1 MKTKWLPITTAPNSL
16 AEILVTDGLNVWV
29 DQKISENP
37 NDPCEKGNYYFNGH
51 QAWDE
56 VTYWLPIPTLSKLNQ
71 RTLMQPT
78 CQLIRRPLA
87 KKSPWRKWV
96 TNALDLLGAILAIV
110 LLVAVLILSLA
121 L

>member
-1 MKTKWLPITTAPNSL
+1 
-16 AEILVTDGLNVWV
+16 
-29 DQKISENP
+29 
-37 NDPCEKGNYYFNGH
+37 
-51 QAWDE
+51 
-56 VTYWLPIPTLSKLNQ
+56 
-71 RTLMQPT
+71 MQPT

-87 KKSPWRKWV
+87 KKSPWRKWA